1 MNYISRIT
9 ITLIGVGALS
19 SCHIYKKFEMPTD
32 SPLTAQ
38 YAELKDSPVDSL
50 AFGNLQWQ
58 QVFTDPTL
66 VSFINKALENN
77 TDLAN
82 AKLNVDIAQA
92 QLKGARLSY
101 LPSLTLG
108 TATGAKAYY
117 DYPGM
122 RDLPWTYSVPLS
134 AQWEIDIFGK
144 LLNSNRKAKAALM
157 QTEAYVQAVRSQLI
171 AGVASCYYTIAM
183 LEKQLSISR
192 QTAEYWA
199 ESVEIMKN
207 FKLAGRVNESAV
219 VQSTANYYSVLASIT
234 DLEVA
239 LHEANNSL
247 SLLIKETPQ
256 QWDISADATLTLP
269 EMLRDN
275 IPMRE
280 LAARPDV
287 LAAEQSLAVAYYATN
302 QARAAFYPGLSISGQ
317 GGFTNSLGSLVSNP
331 ANWFAQV
338 AASLTAPIFA
348 RGQLYSNLA
357 ATKAQQQQALNN
369 FEQTLL
375 SASSEV
381 SSAIMT
387 YNKSA
392 EKADMLKMQV
402 ENLSKAVEY
411 TEELLALDGTSTYL
425 EVLTAQQ
432 SLLAAQL
439 SQVACENTRTR
450 AAINLYQSL
459 GGGR

>member
-58 QVFTDPTL
+58 QVFTDPAL

-157 QTEAYVQAVRSQLI
+157 QSEAYVQAVRSQLI

-357 ATKAQQQQALNN
+357 ATKAQQPLNN